1 MKLLP
6 PPIDSLLR
14 ERERE
19 NRVPGM
25 GAREEEERGG
35 GGGGERDRV
44 HTREV
49 KLDGDRVG
57 MLFGCNSQNFNN
69 SGIC

>member
-35 GGGGERDRV
+35 GGGGER
-44 HTREV
+44 EE
-49 KLDGDRVG
+49 
-57 MLFGCNSQNFNN
+57 
-69 SGIC
+69 